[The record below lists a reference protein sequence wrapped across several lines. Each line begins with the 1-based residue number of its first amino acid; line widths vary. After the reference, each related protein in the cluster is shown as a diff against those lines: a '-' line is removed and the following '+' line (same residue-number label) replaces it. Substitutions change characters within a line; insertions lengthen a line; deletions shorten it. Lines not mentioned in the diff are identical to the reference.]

1 MGRRRRKVVH
11 IPKKRLPKLF
21 SCPKCG
27 KETMRVEILRDQ
39 KRAIVACGS
48 CGVKEE
54 FPIKPVQ
61 GEIDMYCTF
70 ADKFYGG
77 SRRSA
82 ITEVKDA

>member
-27 KETMRVEILRDQ
+27 KETIRVEIDRDQ
-39 KRAIVACGS
+39 RRGVVACGA
-48 CGVKEE
+48 CGVKDE

-61 GEIDMYCTF
+61 GEIDIYCMFT
-70 ADKFYGG
+70 DKFYRTPKKSPTAKIQG
-77 SRRSA
+77 A
-82 ITEVKDA
+82 